1 MNKLCSY
8 ALIVAI
14 AMFAT
19 VSSSAICDA
28 AEPDKRTSP
37 ATSFRIP
44 QRDYQW
50 SFPQDHA
57 PHPGFQTEWWYY
69 TGQLYTSG
77 ATPFRDK
84 PRYGFQ
90 LTFFR
95 RQESPAANAASEY
108 LAHAAL
114 TDLTTGTTMFRS
126 RRGGALLGAAGADP
140 KTLEAWS
147 GDWLAELIGDTHLL
161 RFSLGETNVRL
172 LGEPSPRVS
181 LQGLAGFSS
190 KGRCETC
197 ASHYYSIARI
207 PFSGEL
213 RTNNHITQL
222 TGIGWMD
229 HEFMSNSLSAEQV
242 GWDWMGLMLKDGRNL
257 TVFQLRDATGRSSF
271 TSASI
276 LRDGSSE
283 LLPEGALTLTPSEE
297 WISPSSKGRYPLAWR
312 IQIPAHGID
321 VTVRARTATCE
332 VGDGESTLEPRYW
345 EGPVA
350 SSDESA
356 VGYLEMTGY
365 AGRVR
370 L

>member
-1 MNKLCSY
+1 MNRLYSY
-8 ALIVAI
+8 ALIVAL

-19 VSSSAICDA
+19 VSSSALCDA
-28 AEPDKRTSP
+28 ADPDQRTSP
-37 ATSFRIP
+37 ATSFHIP

-69 TGQLYTSG
+69 TGQLYTAG
-77 ATPFRDK
+77 ATPFHDK

-114 TDLTTGTTMFRS
+114 TDLETGTTTFRS
-126 RRGGALLGAAGADP
+126 RRGGALLGAAGATP
-140 KTLEAWS
+140 RTLEAWS
-147 GDWLAELIGDTHLL
+147 GDWLAELIGETHLL
-161 RFSLGETNVRL
+161 RFSLGERSIRL
-172 LGEPSPRVS
+172 LGSPSPKVS
-181 LQGLAGFSS
+181 LQGVAGFSA
-190 KGRCETC
+190 KGRCEAC

-207 PFSGEL
+207 PVAGEL
-213 RTNNHITQL
+213 RSPTTTSELH
-222 TGIGWMD
+222 GIGWMD

-257 TVFQLRDATGRSSF
+257 TVFQLRDASGRSSF

-297 WISPSSKGRYPLAWR
+297 WISPSSNGRYPLTWR
-312 IQIPAHGID
+312 IQIPSHGID
-321 VTVRARTATCE
+321 LTVRARTPACE
-332 VGDGESTLEPRYW
+332 VGGGESTLEPRYW
-345 EGPVA
+345 EGPVS

-356 VGYLEMTGY
+356 LGYLEMTGY
-365 AGRVR
+365 SGRVR